1 MYKVMIVDDETIIL
15 SGIKFLVDW
24 EKIGCVISA
33 TARNGE
39 DALEQIRKMPPDIV
53 LADINMPV
61 MDGITLLSKVSQEFP
76 HIVFIMLTNLEEFE
90 LARKALQNRAVDYL
104 LKSRLEASVL
114 EEALERAKK
123 ERSQRARLTVAD
135 SEEFFQKKKQE
146 EAANRALQEMIL
158 LKQRE
163 DDAAAAVL
171 SDCGMLENYGYFY
184 IPFDYSGMP
193 DAGQMTKESR
203 TELMRW
209 IRELL
214 QKTAENIYRSRY
226 VLVDTG
232 QPDVLVMFVYQED
245 KWEER
250 AAVFRKKLASTVKN
264 ITQADCQVLDTGRF
278 FGRKDIGAC
287 WEAYQKIMECYYLGI
302 EASQWPF
309 GEEAEYEP
317 LGLQG
322 IGLRLAQEIRR
333 RSMRG
338 VSQILD
344 QAESAVRTTL
354 HQKSQAIWLLNEL
367 NRSAASALMEMSH
380 WERRGAEGGRISS
393 AYEIDCIN
401 TRTQVLEWLEMLRNI
416 LGDAVEND
424 GQKENLVAQR
434 ARKKPFP
441 WALQH

>member
-1 MYKVMIVDDETIIL
+1 M
-15 SGIKFLVDW
+15 
-24 EKIGCVISA
+24 
-33 TARNGE
+33 
-39 DALEQIRKMPPDIV
+39 
-53 LADINMPV
+53 
-61 MDGITLLSKVSQEFP
+61 
-76 HIVFIMLTNLEEFE
+76 
-90 LARKALQNRAVDYL
+90 
-104 LKSRLEASVL
+104 
-114 EEALERAKK
+114 
-123 ERSQRARLTVAD
+123 
-135 SEEFFQKKKQE
+135 
-146 EAANRALQEMIL
+146 
-158 LKQRE
+158 
-163 DDAAAAVL
+163 
-171 SDCGMLENYGYFY
+171 
-184 IPFDYSGMP
+184 
-193 DAGQMTKESR
+193 
-203 TELMRW
+203 MRW

-214 QKTAENIYRSRY
+214 QKTAENIYQSRY

-333 RSMRG
+333 RSTRG

>member
-76 HIVFIMLTNLEEFE
+76 HIVFIMLTN
-90 LARKALQNRAVDYL
+90 
-104 LKSRLEASVL
+104 L

-214 QKTAENIYRSRY
+214 QKTAENIYRGRY
-226 VLVDTG
+226 VLVDTV
-232 QPDVLVMFVYQED
+232 PA
-245 KWEER
+245 WH
-250 AAVFRKKLASTVKN
+250 KN
-264 ITQADCQVLDTGRF
+264 LP
-278 FGRKDIGAC
+278 
-287 WEAYQKIMECYYLGI
+287 E
-302 EASQWPF
+302 
-309 GEEAEYEP
+309 
-317 LGLQG
+317 
-322 IGLRLAQEIRR
+322 
-333 RSMRG
+333 
-338 VSQILD
+338 
-344 QAESAVRTTL
+344 
-354 HQKSQAIWLLNEL
+354 
-367 NRSAASALMEMSH
+367 
-380 WERRGAEGGRISS
+380 
-393 AYEIDCIN
+393 
-401 TRTQVLEWLEMLRNI
+401 
-416 LGDAVEND
+416 
-424 GQKENLVAQR
+424 
-434 ARKKPFP
+434 
-441 WALQH
+441 